1 MQNGDIIRIFKKTI
15 HNIPRNYMSVAYVL
29 LVIVVVTLL
38 MAVKVVPQQS
48 AYIMERLGRFHG
60 VLQPGISF
68 IIPFFDRIAYKHSL
82 KEKALDIPEQICI
95 TKDNVQVRMDGVIF
109 IQVIDPQKASYGIN
123 DYNFAVSQLAQTTM
137 RSEIGKLDLDRTFEE
152 RMTINR
158 AVVQAIDE
166 AAISWGVKVLRYE
179 IKNITPP
186 QSVLVA
192 MEKQMQA
199 ERERRAVILQSDG
212 EKQAAINLAEGQKQK
227 VVLESEGLRAR
238 QINEAEGEAAAL
250 LSVAEATAQSI
261 RLVAGAINT
270 EGGMDAVQLKVAEN
284 LVEQFG
290 KLAKTNNTLILP
302 ANFADMGSLI
312 ASAMSVVKSESNK
325 K

>member
-1 MQNGDIIRIFKKTI
+1 
-15 HNIPRNYMSVAYVL
+15 MSVAYVL
-29 LVIVVVTLL
+29 LIIVVIAIL

-48 AYIMERLGRFHG
+48 AYVMERLGRFHT

-109 IQVIDPQKASYGIN
+109 IQVIDPKKASYGIN

-158 AVVQAIDE
+158 AVVQSIDE

-212 EKQAAINLAEGQKQK
+212 EKQAAINVAEGQKQK

-261 RLVAGAINT
+261 RLVAEAIST
-270 EGGMDAVQLKVAEN
+270 DRGMDAVQLKVAEN

>member
-1 MQNGDIIRIFKKTI
+1 
-15 HNIPRNYMSVAYVL
+15 MSVAYVL
-29 LVIVVVTLL
+29 LAIVILTVL

-48 AYIMERLGRFHG
+48 AYVMERLGRFHS

-109 IQVIDPQKASYGIN
+109 LQVIDPKKASYGIN
-123 DYNFAVSQLAQTTM
+123 DFNFAVSQLAQTTM

-212 EKQAAINLAEGQKQK
+212 EKQAAINVAEGQKQK

-261 RLVAGAINT
+261 TLVAQAINT
-270 EGGMDAVQLKVAEN
+270 DGGMDAVQLKVAEN

-302 ANFADMGSLI
+302 ANFADMGSII
-312 ASAMSVVKSESNK
+312 ASAMSIVKSESNK
-325 K
+325 